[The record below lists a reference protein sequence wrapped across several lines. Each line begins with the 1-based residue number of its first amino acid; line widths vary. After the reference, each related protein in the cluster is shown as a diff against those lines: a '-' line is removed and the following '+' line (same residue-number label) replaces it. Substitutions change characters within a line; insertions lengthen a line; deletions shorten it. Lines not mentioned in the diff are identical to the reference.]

1 MVENESTRMPEITST
16 PATSLEQS
24 PEELDQRNAEFWDEL
39 CGTTFAR
46 ALGLVGRDRETLEAF
61 DRAYFAFYPY
71 LRGYLDRFDLAG
83 KRVLEIGLGYGTL
96 GEELARRG
104 ADYFGLDIA
113 EGPVRMMRHRL
124 EMLGRGTP
132 DQVMQGSVLAM
143 PFEDETFD
151 FVYAIGVLHHT
162 GDLSASVDH
171 VRRVLVPGGRAVVM
185 VYHAGSWRQW
195 KQVRSKR
202 SWARFRGRRGP
213 TEVDVAQMYDS
224 NVIGTAAPHTDY
236 VSRRE
241 VADLF
246 GRFGKVDVRTRN
258 FDDLRYMP
266 GRVIRRQRIIGSPL
280 EAWLGLDLYIVAT
293 R

>member
-1 MVENESTRMPEITST
+1 MESTST
-16 PATSLEQS
+16 PATSLEQTG
-24 PEELDQRNAEFWDEL
+24 EELDQRNAEFWDEL

-46 ALGLVGRDRETLEAF
+46 ALGLVGRDRHTLEVF

-71 LRGYLDRFDLAG
+71 LMGYLDRFDLAG

-104 ADYFGLDIA
+104 ADYSGLDIA
-113 EGPVRMMRHRL
+113 EGPVRMMRHRI
-124 EMLGRGTP
+124 EMLGRGRAERVT
-132 DQVMQGSVLAM
+132 QGSVLAM
-143 PFEDETFD
+143 PFADETFD
-151 FVYAIGVLHHT
+151 FVFAIGVLHHT
-162 GDLSASVDH
+162 GDLRTSIDQ

-195 KQVRSKR
+195 RQVRSRR
-202 SWARFRGRRGP
+202 SWARIRGRAGP
-213 TEVDVAQMYDS
+213 SEIEVAQMYDS
-224 NVIGTAAPHTDY
+224 NASGTAAPHIDY
-236 VSRRE
+236 VSRPE

-246 GRFGKVDVRTRN
+246 SSFTAVEVKARN

-266 GRVIRRQRIIGSPL
+266 GRVIRRQRIIGTPL